1 MVTWKIIF
9 TFGGALEEEIELI
22 DAETLVDWDPEFKGE
37 LISSFFD
44 TDYHWAK
51 GLKSVIRGDVN
62 FPSKN
67 FLVVTGRKWKEA
79 NKKSLPFGVL
89 FEFTEGDLKL
99 RGVGPKS
106 LSEKAGGDSNLLLS
120 LISDLFD
127 KPTLW
132 RTKIIVAAIPKSE
145 WKVIGEIIGEKPW
158 LLIEQGRQIMSTDP
172 RKAMDN
178 FNKAFRI
185 FDILTDINGKF
196 HAIFAQAELSLDSMN
211 FDLTKDR
218 LEALYEFTNQLGDPM
233 LEENILS
240 TEGILLYENKLF
252 EQAIAKFE
260 QALERAKRANIHKAI
275 VNALCNIGESY
286 YRVDK
291 FDDAMSNF
299 DKARSLAEERNDEQS
314 LATSQV
320 LIAKVLGQ
328 YMKRGDSSSV
338 AQAQFYLK
346 GAINLFEKLDDQPGL
361 MLAYGTSGE
370 IEELQQNYETAL
382 MYYERAAELAQNNN
396 SHQHQEFYRQKVQ
409 DEKNTLY
416 EL

>member
-1 MVTWKIIF
+1 MI
-9 TFGGALEEEIELI
+9 
-22 DAETLVDWDPEFKGE
+22 
-37 LISSFFD
+37 
-44 TDYHWAK
+44 
-51 GLKSVIRGDVN
+51 
-62 FPSKN
+62 
-67 FLVVTGRKWKEA
+67 TGRKWKQA
-79 NKKSLPFGVL
+79 DKKNLPLGVL

-106 LSEKAGGDSNLLLS
+106 LSERAGGDSNLLLS

-127 KPTLW
+127 QPTLW
-132 RTKIIVAAIPKSE
+132 KTKIIVAAMPKSE

-158 LLIEQGRQIMSTDP
+158 LLIEQGRQIMPTDP

-178 FNKAFRI
+178 FTKAFRI

-211 FDLTKDR
+211 FDLTKNR
-218 LEALYEFTNQLGDPM
+218 LEALWEFTNQLGDPM

-240 TEGILLYENKLF
+240 TEGILLYENRLF
-252 EQAIAKFE
+252 EEAIAKFE
-260 QALERAKRANIHKAI
+260 QALERAKRANIHKAV
-275 VNALCNIGESY
+275 VNAFCNIGESY

-291 FDDAMSNF
+291 FDDAMNNF

-314 LATSQV
+314 LAKSQV
-320 LIAKVLGQ
+320 LLAKVLGQ
-328 YMKRGDSSSV
+328 FMKRGDSSSI

-346 GAINLFEKLDDQPGL
+346 DAINLFEKLGDQPGL

-396 SHQHQEFYRQKVQ
+396 SHQYQEFYRQKVQ